1 MSDIISKHIRK
12 LKSGDM
18 SEEQFKAFLG
28 NFPYRDLGDIKLDFH
43 RKLRRGL
50 PEAIY
55 GSGKN
60 IEQLQKIVLRFNEME
75 EDMLI
80 TRVDPGKFDALANQC
95 HNVALKY
102 HEKARIVTFDREP
115 MIRFKGSVMVVS
127 AGSSDEPVAEEAF
140 VSARYLGNKVERAFD
155 VGVACIHRV
164 LDLKERFNQFSVI
177 IVAAGMEGALPS
189 VVAGLT
195 ATPVIAV
202 PTSVGYG
209 ANFGGVSAL
218 LSMLNTCSGG
228 ISVVNIDN
236 GFGAAYIASLINQ
249 KVTQAMGLKPAG
261 S

>member
-1 MSDIISKHIRK
+1 MKEIISKHIRK
-12 LKSGDM
+12 FKSGEI
-18 SEEQFKAFLG
+18 SEEQFLNFLT
-28 NFPYRDLGDIKLDFH
+28 NFPYNDMGDIKLDFH

-55 GSGKN
+55 GSGKSV
-60 IEQLQKIVLRFNEME
+60 EQLEKIVLRFNEME

-80 TRVDPGKFDALANQC
+80 TRVEPDKYNALSKQC
-95 HNVALKY
+95 KNISIVY
-102 HEKARIVTFDREP
+102 HEKARVVTLDRKP
-115 MIRFKGSVMVVS
+115 QLRFKGSVMVVS
-127 AGSSDEPVAEEAF
+127 AGSSDEPVAEEAY
-140 VSARYLGNKVERAFD
+140 VSALYLGNKVERAYD

-249 KVTQAMGLKPAG
+249 KVTEAMHQ
-261 S
+261 

>member
-1 MSDIISKHIRK
+1 MNDLINKNIRK
-12 LKSGDM
+12 LKNGEI
-18 SEEQFKAFLG
+18 SEEQFLEFLG
-28 NFPYRDLGDIKLDFH
+28 NFPYKDMGDIKLDFH

-60 IEQLQKIVLRFNEME
+60 VNQLEKIVLRFNEME

-80 TRVDPGKFDALANQC
+80 TRVDPDKYKALAIQC
-95 HNVALKY
+95 QSVSLVY

-115 MIRFKGSVMVVS
+115 QSRFKGSVMVVS

-140 VSARYLGNKVERAFD
+140 VSALYLGNKVERAYD

-195 ATPVIAV
+195 STPVIAV

-249 KVTQAMGLKPAG
+249 KVTLAMDG
-261 S
+261 